1 MTVET
6 TDTAP
11 SVSCESGKPD
21 RETVRKWL
29 INFQHDEVMRRYENI
44 PHGEHLRELF
54 VKYMYPDYEHRGDYE
69 ARNELFRWAANVYKS
84 GKIDRLLG
92 AASFFMSRY
101 LDALKTEKELPFYID
116 AVIESYDLTREI
128 DERMVDTLWSM
139 IESEADLTAENYR
152 RAYNSSSTREQRC
165 RQMENLVYAGDYA
178 KSIIERGGL
187 IDFLIE
193 NLPRIPLLSRHKFVH
208 ALNEATGMVRAAY
221 RAFKKSREHLV
232 DLRETIRSLELG
244 YIDDMFYDTT
254 PPAAS
259 EHGSIKP
266 QTLPEKPGE
275 KNDA

>member
-11 SVSCESGKPD
+11 RVSCGSGKPD

-29 INFQHDEVMRRYENI
+29 IDFQHGEVMRRYENI

-54 VKYMYPDYEHRGDYE
+54 VKYMYPDYEHRDDYE

-101 LDALKTEKELPFYID
+101 LDALKTEKDLD

-128 DERMVDTLWSM
+128 DEHMVDALWEM
-139 IESEADLTAENYR
+139 VASEADLNVENYR

-165 RQMENLVYAGDYA
+165 RQMENLVHAGDYA

-193 NLPRIPLLSRHKFVH
+193 NLPRIPLLSRHRFIH

-221 RAFKKSREHLV
+221 RAFKRSREHLV
-232 DLRETIRSLELG
+232 DLRETIRGLELG
-244 YIDDMFYDTT
+244 YINDMFYDTVPGIDSEPGT
-254 PPAAS
+254 IKPPAS
-259 EHGSIKP
+259 
-266 QTLPEKPGE
+266 PE
-275 KNDA
+275 